1 MLTVHDRSSIDF
13 TATGLGVLDPHVVEA
28 RVTEE
33 LNGEYSLSFVYPA
46 DGPLAKHLVL
56 EAVIAA
62 PVPGTTGRQGFRI
75 HEVSTTLDGLLQV
88 TAFHVFYDLAGN
100 FIADTYVVNK
110 TAKAALDQLL
120 AAATTPHRFTATS
133 SDIATRASARVVRMP
148 LAAALM
154 DTGEDNTFASRW
166 AGELTRDNWHIHHA
180 ARRGADRGVVIR
192 DRKNLTGYESVI
204 DLTSVVTRI
213 VPVGYDGITL
223 PELYVDSP
231 KLSTYITPRIKVIR
245 YPQVKAI
252 TDPERP
258 REDEVPL
265 DQAHALLRQAARAEF
280 AKNHVDEP
288 AASYSVSF
296 VELAS
301 TEEYADFAQLETVL
315 LGDTVT
321 VRHADLGVALTARVV
336 AYTYDPLAKSYVS
349 VELGSVAAKFTS
361 VTRTISSAVQAAE
374 AASDLA
380 GVALASA
387 DGKTTNHYGPTQ
399 PAAARLGDTWFKDS
413 GETTEIW
420 IYQVTDTGQPG
431 WVALAT
437 DLNHA
442 QVSAELAAA
451 RVEVE
456 AAQADADAA
465 LVAGQQAAARIA
477 SLEGE
482 LTDTRTNVTT
492 VQNDMAA
499 LRGDVDS
506 LDATSIAHTQQMS
519 TLSADLAAAEQS
531 LSQAHSDITALD
543 TQLEQATSQVT
554 KATSDITA
562 MEVDLRATS
571 AKLAAT
577 TGDVAELERDLATTR
592 QMLAST
598 SEVATD
604 ARDRAQAA
612 AMVAGMLEPG
622 NLVWNPRFRED
633 GLGWGRPAGG
643 KKTVHASGGYRDAYV
658 SYQWAG
664 FSGDY
669 RDNIYN
675 GFNDSTRMIPTTVGR
690 TYKISV
696 RIRCAQTLSAGALK
710 IFMYQG
716 TQNTSPRIPANTWVE
731 WETTSTI
738 TTDASYQ
745 AFTWLTITG
754 MAVPVNVDVDFCEP
768 YVVEAATEWLIIDGA
783 VKADKLAAGSV
794 DAAKIVAGA
803 ITTDKL
809 AAGAVDASKIRAGT
823 ITAAQ
828 LAAGAVNASKIQA
841 GTITSTQIAAGTI
854 ASRNISAGAINA
866 GHIQAGAITAT
877 QLASGAVTALKLAAG
892 AITGEKIAAGE
903 ISAHHLR
910 ITPGNLWPDPHFLDP
925 SWGTRATTLFGKT
938 NVLALVA
945 TGVQSGAYLQPAG
958 QADRALTLEPGASYR
973 ISCWARF
980 SGTAGIPYVDVYAR
994 YRDAGGVLR
1003 VAWVTRL
1010 PRTDAVSY
1018 KEGYTAATFTMPE
1031 AAATGECTLG
1041 FYIQA
1046 SMPDG
1051 EVYLS
1056 EMTLVRAADGT
1067 LIVDGS
1073 ITARAIAAGTI
1084 TGDKIAAGTI
1094 TATQVKA
1101 ASITSDRLVIAN
1113 GFITNAMIA
1122 NAAITDAKIS
1132 SLSASKIT
1140 TGYLASARIAAG
1152 SITSDKLTIAS
1163 GFITNAMI
1171 ADAAITNAKI
1181 AGLDAGKITTGV
1193 LNAARI
1199 GARSI
1204 TADKLAT
1211 NAIQVGLAG
1220 WTSSIRISP
1229 TQIAWYSGSSL
1240 EGKITS
1246 AGMQFWYG
1254 TRYIGEMAR
1263 RQKKDTAGVQ
1273 GIVNQLAYR
1282 GDYVAWTYQTTST
1295 GDYYTC
1301 LTLDPKGRFYGRAGI
1316 HLGAD
1321 LRMNGYKVYTSDTR
1335 YISFVDTNYTGKG
1348 TFASISSSNGLAK
1361 IGFHTYDLLIT
1372 TNGSYYNMSRVFDRL
1387 KDLMARVNELIRRL
1401 NYGWI
1406 VSISGSGSNI
1416 TWSNYD
1422 NTGLSAMSTTIS

>member
-1 MLTVHDRSSIDF
+1 MLSVHDRTATDF
-13 TATGLGVLDPHVVEA
+13 TATGLGVLDPEVVEA
-28 RVTEE
+28 RVVEE
-33 LNGEYSLSFVYPA
+33 LGGQYTLTLSYPA

-56 EAVIAA
+56 EALIAS
-62 PVPGTTGRQGFRI
+62 PVPGVGARQGFRI
-75 HEVSTTLDGLLQV
+75 HEASTTLDGLLQI

-100 FIADTYVVNK
+100 FIADTYVVNQ

-120 AAATTPHRFTATS
+120 KAAATPHRFTATS
-133 SDIATRASARVVRMP
+133 SDTATRASARVVRMP

-166 AGELTRDNWHIHHA
+166 AGEITRDNWHIHHA

-192 DRKNLTGYESVI
+192 DRKNLTGYESVV

-231 KLSTYITPRIKVIR
+231 KLSAYVTPRIRVIR
-245 YPQVKAI
+245 YPDIKAI
-252 TDPERP
+252 KDAERP

-280 AKNHVDEP
+280 SRNHVDEP
-288 AASYSVSF
+288 AGSYSVSF

-301 TEEYADFAQLETVL
+301 TEEYADFAELETVL

-321 VRHADLGVALTARVV
+321 VRHADLGVALAARVV
-336 AYTYDPLAKSYVS
+336 AYDYDPLAEAYVS
-349 VELGSVAAKFTS
+349 VELGSVAARFTS
-361 VTRTISSAVQAAE
+361 ITRTVESAVTAAE

-399 PAAARLGDTWFKDS
+399 PATARLGDTWFKDN
-413 GETTEIW
+413 GETAEIW

-442 QVSAELAAA
+442 QVAAELAAA
-451 RVEVE
+451 RAEVE
-456 AAQADADAA
+456 AAHVAAEAAQAAANAVAVRMSAAESEIGLARQAAADAA
-465 LVAGQQAAARIA
+465 TTAGQVEQATTAITQRLTDA
-477 SLEGE
+477 EGE
-482 LTDTRTNVTT
+482 LTQTASAVSDLDTRLMETTT
-492 VQNDMAA
+492 V
-499 LRGDVDS
+499 
-506 LDATSIAHTQQMS
+506 
-519 TLSADLAAAEQS
+519 
-531 LSQAHSDITALD
+531 
-543 TQLEQATSQVT
+543 
-554 KATSDITA
+554 
-562 MEVDLRATS
+562 
-571 AKLAAT
+571 
-577 TGDVAELERDLATTR
+577 
-592 QMLAST
+592 
-598 SEVATD
+598 
-604 ARDRAQAA
+604 AQAA
-612 AMVAGMLEPG
+612 ASE
-622 NLVWNPRFRED
+622 
-633 GLGWGRPAGG
+633 
-643 KKTVHASGGYRDAYV
+643 
-658 SYQWAG
+658 
-664 FSGDY
+664 
-669 RDNIYN
+669 
-675 GFNDSTRMIPTTVGR
+675 
-690 TYKISV
+690 
-696 RIRCAQTLSAGALK
+696 
-710 IFMYQG
+710 
-716 TQNTSPRIPANTWVE
+716 
-731 WETTSTI
+731 
-738 TTDASYQ
+738 
-745 AFTWLTITG
+745 
-754 MAVPVNVDVDFCEP
+754 
-768 YVVEAATEWLIIDGA
+768 
-783 VKADKLAAGSV
+783 LASV
-794 DAAKIVAGA
+794 DARLEGIDQQVTAVAADAQAAHNAAVDAATHASQASIEAARVAGIVDGKADVLIQNTVPATGLQKASTLWIDTTAGANTPKRWNGTTWVAVTDKTALDAAARAATATNAASVAQQRADAAYSLADSKPSDTRVQELADAAEQAAIAAAAADAQAKADQATAAALAGAATDAQTRADAAKAQAIAAASQDAAAKAAQALADAKAALQLALAQARSEITTEIENSANGKNTITLSTGSPTGVGSRVGDTWWRRADSVIIGQWSWDGSRWLATRLRHEVIASVDVNTLLVSGSARMNQAVVAKIIGDAAYFGTLAAHRVVVGDGTNLWSDQDLTYRYAGWDNSPPGRLSRVATGQYNAQYYPHTDILVKPGEQYRVTFEFSRSDPSQGVGIAYRRHFTATDSWPNSGTIAHAKPGDTTVTSMLITVADGVDVLRFGLVTDAHTTPGARVELWNIQIRRLTSATMIEDSA
-803 ITTDKL
+803 ITTDKIAANTITTTHL
-809 AAGAVDASKIRAGT
+809 QAGAVTSDKLTIANGFITNAMIANAAIADAKIASLSASKITTGY
-823 ITAAQ
+823 
-828 LAAGAVNASKIQA
+828 LAAARIQA
-841 GTITSTQIAAGTI
+841 G
-854 ASRNISAGAINA
+854 
-866 GHIQAGAITAT
+866 
-877 QLASGAVTALKLAAG
+877 
-892 AITGEKIAAGE
+892 
-903 ISAHHLR
+903 
-910 ITPGNLWPDPHFLDP
+910 
-925 SWGTRATTLFGKT
+925 
-938 NVLALVA
+938 
-945 TGVQSGAYLQPAG
+945 
-958 QADRALTLEPGASYR
+958 
-973 ISCWARF
+973 
-980 SGTAGIPYVDVYAR
+980 
-994 YRDAGGVLR
+994 
-1003 VAWVTRL
+1003 
-1010 PRTDAVSY
+1010 
-1018 KEGYTAATFTMPE
+1018 
-1031 AAATGECTLG
+1031 
-1041 FYIQA
+1041 
-1046 SMPDG
+1046 
-1051 EVYLS
+1051 
-1056 EMTLVRAADGT
+1056 
-1067 LIVDGS
+1067 
-1073 ITARAIAAGTI
+1073 
-1084 TGDKIAAGTI
+1084 
-1094 TATQVKA
+1094 
-1101 ASITSDRLVIAN
+1101 SITSDKLVIAN

-1140 TGYLASARIAAG
+1140 TGTLSANRIAAR

-1199 GARSI
+1199 GARTI

-1240 EGKITS
+1240 EGKIIS

-1263 RQKKDTAGVQ
+1263 RQKKDAADVQ

-1361 IGFHTYDLLIT
+1361 IGFHTYDLLVT

-1422 NTGLSAMSTTIS
+1422 NTGLSTMSTTIS